1 MTRPTLFSLR
11 SSLDSWIRI
20 NIGARAQ
27 IMWFSI
33 AGLCMV
39 LTFNVSAQPVIQPGA
54 PGEAS
59 RTLSA
64 EQAIAVANTSY
75 TVSDAQFM
83 QDMIPHHQQAL
94 EMAKLAPA
102 RTNSPDVLEIAGRID
117 ASQNDEI
124 AFMTQWLTRRGEARA
139 RSSDTHAHHT
149 MRGMATPEQLQDLTE
164 ASGAD
169 FDRQFLTLM
178 IAHHEGAIE
187 MVEALMEQPGSAYD
201 PVLFEFTNDIT
212 KDQSKEI
219 ESLHQLLLA
228 LSDDP
233 RAQLTPGLH
242 DAGEAI
248 WNLRKVAVL
257 DKPAGFYDPAN
268 PAELPPERFLEH
280 DADEKT
286 HNAGHSSH
294 SAGKDGAHREDDV
307 DSRHKDTGT
316 TREPDAQRST
326 ERHDAMSSVNQGQTD
341 EEPEAVEQEDEEESK
356 PDPRSPLLSFSN
368 TDIAFRGNVMVA
380 GSYHGFNIYQ
390 LGDDGI
396 PELLASVVC
405 PGGQGDVSIVDNLL
419 IMSVEETR
427 GRLDCGLE
435 GVTEDISNERF
446 RGLRIFDI
454 SDLTRP
460 RQVGAVQTCRGSHTH
475 SVVSGPGPDGKLIV
489 YNSGISRVRDEEE
502 LTGCFDESPGDDR
515 TALFRIDVIEIP
527 IADPAAARIIDS
539 PTVFA
544 DPETGALAG
553 LWRGGDHGDDTQETS
568 RTDECHDITVFPSL
582 NLAAGACSGNGI
594 LFDISDPRSPQR
606 LDVATDT
613 GFAYWHSA
621 TFNND
626 GGKILFTDEWG
637 GGSRPRCRSYDPLN
651 WGADAIYDIVDGK
664 LQFRS
669 HFKMPAPQSETE
681 NCVAHNGSIVPVPGR
696 DIFVQAWYQGGLSVI
711 DFTDSSK
718 PIEIAYFDRGPI
730 DEEDLVT
737 GGYWS
742 TYWYGGRIYGT
753 EIIRGIDV
761 FALTPS
767 DHLSANEIAAAE
779 IADQGR
785 LFNPQQQF
793 PVTWPAEPVV
803 ALAYLDQ
810 LLRTRPELKETLAA
824 LYETLGKA
832 GEKLE
837 VNASDAAMAK
847 TLEDWASADVFSAAT
862 ALQASLRAI
871 SARLTRAAQIPPP
884 GRLVSQAT
892 P

>member
-1 MTRPTLFSLR
+1 MKVLFP
-11 SSLDSWIRI
+11 
-20 NIGARAQ
+20 IGLWL
-27 IMWFSI
+27 IS
-33 AGLCMV
+33 
-39 LTFNVSAQPVIQPGA
+39 VSAHAATPPIVFPGA
-54 PGEAS
+54 PGEDS
-59 RTLSA
+59 SLLSPEA
-64 EQAIAVANTSY
+64 AIAVANTSY
-75 TVSDAQFM
+75 TPSDVLFM

-94 EMAKLAPA
+94 VMAELAPA
-102 RTNSPDVLEIAGRID
+102 RTNSPDILEIAGRID

-124 AFMTQWLTRRGEARA
+124 AFMTQWLTQRREDTA
-139 RSSDTHAHHT
+139 RSSDAHAHET
-149 MRGMATPEQLQDLTE
+149 MRGMASPEQIQDLTD
-164 ASGAD
+164 ASGSD

-187 MVEALMEQPGSAYD
+187 MVEELMDQPGSAYD
-201 PVLFEFTNDIT
+201 PVLFEFTTDIT

-219 ESLHQLLLA
+219 ESMHELLIG

-233 RAQLTPGLH
+233 RAHLAAGLH

-248 WNLRKVAVL
+248 WNLHKVAVL
-257 DKPAGFYDPAN
+257 TKPAGFYDPAN
-268 PAELPPERFLEH
+268 PAELPPERFLEPEPDDETAASGLSNESA
-280 DADEKT
+280 DADET
-286 HNAGHSSH
+286 HHGHEITNDPQEAPSSSH
-294 SAGKDGAHREDDV
+294 HEQSG
-307 DSRHKDTGT
+307 
-316 TREPDAQRST
+316 
-326 ERHDAMSSVNQGQTD
+326 
-341 EEPEAVEQEDEEESK
+341 EEPATTEEEEEEDSK
-356 PDPRSPLLSFSN
+356 PEPRSPMLSFSN
-368 TDIAFRGNVMVA
+368 TDIAFRGDVMVV
-380 GSYHGFNIYQ
+380 GSYHGFNIYD
-390 LGDDGI
+390 LADDGI
-396 PELLASVVC
+396 PDLLASVVC

-435 GVTEDISNERF
+435 GVMEDISDARF

-489 YNSGISRVRDEEE
+489 YNSGISRVREEEE
-502 LTGCFDESPGDDR
+502 LPGCFDESPGDDR

-527 IADPAAARIIDS
+527 VANPAAARIIDS

-594 LFDISDPRSPQR
+594 LFDISEPRSPQR
-606 LDVATDT
+606 LDVASDT

-626 GGKILFTDEWG
+626 GTKVLFTDEWG
-637 GGSRPRCRSYDPLN
+637 GGSRPRCRTYDPLN

-664 LQFRS
+664 LAFKS
-669 HFKMPAPQSETE
+669 HYKMPAPQRETE
-681 NCVAHNGSIVPVPGR
+681 NCVAHNGSIIPVPGR
-696 DIFVQAWYQGGLSVI
+696 DIFAQAWYQGGLSII
-711 DFTDSSK
+711 DFTDSTN
-718 PIEIAYFDRGPI
+718 PVEIAYFDRGPI

-767 DHLSANEIAAAE
+767 DYLSANEIAAAE
-779 IADQGR
+779 IADQQG
-785 LFNPQQQF
+785 LFNPQQQY

-803 ALAYLDQ
+803 AMAYLDQ
-810 LLRTRPELKETLAA
+810 LVRSRPALTETLAA
-824 LYETLGKA
+824 LYETLRMA
-832 GEKLE
+832 EAKLS
-837 VNASDAAMAK
+837 ADQADAAVAK
-847 TLEDWASADVFSAAT
+847 ALEEWSSAEELSADT
-862 ALQASLRAI
+862 ALQKSLRAI
-871 SARLTRAAQIPPP
+871 SARLTNAGSVPPP
-884 GRLVSQAT
+884 VKLISQVT